1 MIHYYSCDYYSAEL
15 SSFYDRIFAAINA
28 GQKYYPTQKSW
39 FYKVFL
45 PGLAA
50 KKRVILWAEDENG
63 IIVGVLLLK
72 KSPAENKICC
82 IYVSPPYRRRK
93 IATALFINAM
103 AIACAKHLKISLS
116 EEVMPELCPLLKKF
130 GFILSD
136 VKIGIY
142 RKGKKEFFFN

>member
-63 IIVGVLLLK
+63 IISGVLLLK

-103 AIACAKHLKISLS
+103 AIACAKHLKTSLS

-142 RKGKKEFFFN
+142 REGKKEFFFN

>member
-28 GQKYYPTQKSW
+28 GQKYYPAQKSW

-72 KSPAENKICC
+72 KFPAENKICC

-103 AIACAKHLKISLS
+103 AIACTKHLKISLS
-116 EEVMPELCPLLKKF
+116 EEVMSELCPLLKKF